1 MLGDTAVAV
10 NPKDPR
16 FAGLIGKTLILPLTN
31 REIPIIADEFVD
43 KEFGTGCVK
52 VTPAHDPND
61 FDMAMRHDLL
71 KITVINENG
80 VMNENAGTEYE
91 GLDRFEC
98 REKVVMDLKERKL
111 LDKIEDY
118 QHNVGHCYRCKTVIE
133 PYLSNQWFVK
143 MKPLAEKAMQV
154 IEKGK
159 ITIHPTRYKKVFF
172 NWLENI
178 RDWCIS
184 RQIWWGHRIPV
195 YYCDDCGEIIVAK
208 EKPEACPKCLSSHI
222 HQDPDVLDTWF
233 SSWLWPFRLL
243 VGPKTPELN
252 ILSHRS
258 SCHRL

>member
-1 MLGDTAVAV
+1 M
-10 NPKDPR
+10 
-16 FAGLIGKTLILPLTN
+16 TLMN
-31 REIPIIADEFVD
+31 
-43 KEFGTGCVK
+43 
-52 VTPAHDPND
+52 

-154 IEKGK
+154 IEKGRLRSIRHDIKRSFSTGWK
-159 ITIHPTRYKKVFF
+159 IFVIGVFPVKYGGGIEFRFTIVMTAV
-172 NWLENI
+172 
-178 RDWCIS
+178 
-184 RQIWWGHRIPV
+184 
-195 YYCDDCGEIIVAK
+195 
-208 EKPEACPKCLSSHI
+208 
-222 HQDPDVLDTWF
+222 
-233 SSWLWPFRLL
+233 
-243 VGPKTPELN
+243 
-252 ILSHRS
+252 RS
-258 SCHRL
+258 